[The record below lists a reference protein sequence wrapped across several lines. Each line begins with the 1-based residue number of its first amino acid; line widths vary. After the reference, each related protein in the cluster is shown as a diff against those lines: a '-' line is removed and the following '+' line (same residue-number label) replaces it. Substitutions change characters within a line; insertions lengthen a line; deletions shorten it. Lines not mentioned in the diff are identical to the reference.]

1 MVAKNVILTLKSEF
15 LDFAFAKLSATQ
27 AYRNR
32 LNYHYTAKP
41 CTRAGIGKFKFDSN
55 FDKKSVILMYKDPPE
70 KGQVGSLPRGK
81 LDPQQSRDNYLLSLK
96 KRDSFLYQVTINLNK
111 P

>member
-1 MVAKNVILTLKSEF
+1 
-15 LDFAFAKLSATQ
+15 
-27 AYRNR
+27 
-32 LNYHYTAKP
+32 
-41 CTRAGIGKFKFDSN
+41 
-55 FDKKSVILMYKDPPE
+55 MYKDPPE
-70 KGQVGSLPRGK
+70 KGQVGPLPRGK